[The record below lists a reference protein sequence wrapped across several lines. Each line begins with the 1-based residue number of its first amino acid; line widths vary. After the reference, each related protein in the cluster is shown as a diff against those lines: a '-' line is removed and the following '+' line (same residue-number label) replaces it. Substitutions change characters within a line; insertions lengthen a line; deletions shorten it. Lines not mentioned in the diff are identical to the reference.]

1 MTKASLHPNEK
12 QRLAAL
18 AETHLLDSGSDQ
30 EFDDLTKL
38 ASIICESPISLISL
52 VDEYRQW
59 FKSKQG
65 TELTE
70 TTRDVAFCAHAILQD
85 QVFVVEDA
93 LNDERF
99 ANNPLVVENPKI
111 RFYAGA
117 PLYDLDSKQPLGTL
131 CVIDTKKRHLR
142 QEQIEALRL
151 LSFQASRIIKL
162 KKYSKMVTK
171 LNENLSMSS
180 VAIQNLQEGFV
191 FQNEKGEIINFNESA
206 LKILELTSD
215 QLSGKTSMDPDWQSI
230 YPNGEPFP
238 GENHPA
244 MVALKTGKIVNGV
257 IMGIKSKDSKT
268 KWISINASP
277 IFKMNESKPSS
288 VVATFVDVTL
298 QQLLQQQKIENARL
312 VSIAELS
319 SGIAHEINNP
329 LTIINGAASF
339 INKATTK
346 TPIDVKVIHTQTEK
360 IINNSSR
367 IAKIISGLRN
377 FSRDIDQESIE
388 SLNLANI
395 VNEVMTLIAAKVRNK
410 GIEVEI
416 ICPDDLYIL
425 ARQTQIAQVL
435 VNLIMNSY
443 DAILNLEVKWIKV
456 EAYEL
461 DNHTIKIE
469 VSDSGK
475 IIDEQTA
482 QKMFLPFFTTKEVGK
497 GTGLGLSVSLGLIK
511 EMGGEIY
518 LDKNKVNTTISINLK
533 KSTEKKNSASK

>member
-1 MTKASLHPNEK
+1 MRSKSDEIQKTIENQKLI
-12 QRLAAL
+12 AL
-18 AETHLLDSGSDQ
+18 
-30 EFDDLTKL
+30 
-38 ASIICESPISLISL
+38 
-52 VDEYRQW
+52 
-59 FKSKQG
+59 
-65 TELTE
+65 
-70 TTRDVAFCAHAILQD
+70 
-85 QVFVVEDA
+85 
-93 LNDERF
+93 
-99 ANNPLVVENPKI
+99 
-111 RFYAGA
+111 
-117 PLYDLDSKQPLGTL
+117 
-131 CVIDTKKRHLR
+131 
-142 QEQIEALRL
+142 
-151 LSFQASRIIKL
+151 
-162 KKYSKMVTK
+162 
-171 LNENLSMSS
+171 
-180 VAIQNLQEGFV
+180 
-191 FQNEKGEIINFNESA
+191 GEISA
-206 LKILELTSD
+206 
-215 QLSGKTSMDPDWQSI
+215 
-230 YPNGEPFP
+230 
-238 GENHPA
+238 
-244 MVALKTGKIVNGV
+244 
-257 IMGIKSKDSKT
+257 
-268 KWISINASP
+268 
-277 IFKMNESKPSS
+277 
-288 VVATFVDVTL
+288 
-298 QQLLQQQKIENARL
+298 
-312 VSIAELS
+312 
-319 SGIAHEINNP
+319 GIAHEINNP